1 MARQE
6 DQRTDVAQCGYLG
19 IVMEERKL
27 KEIEHSKQR
36 REILQGFE
44 RIADT
49 HADSQVGNLDELVK
63 DKEKFDYHF
72 SNMKYYAVTVASEDY
87 KHKWLGKYCLPGTK
101 VLDFAC
107 GNGENGI
114 YAATRGADTIGIDIS
129 PEGIVNANKN
139 AEHLGVADRCKFFAM
154 DGENMTFENDSFD
167 IAVEYGALHHVDLD
181 AALKELVRVIKP
193 GGRMICVEALNHNP
207 LIHWYRRRTPH
218 LRTEWEVEHI
228 LGVDSLDVMRRYFGH
243 VEVKFFHLAVLALV
257 PFRRTF
263 LFRLLLPVFNVIDRL
278 LLSTQFVGK
287 YGWIMIVELAQPR
300 K

>member
-1 MARQE
+1 
-6 DQRTDVAQCGYLG
+6 
-19 IVMEERKL
+19 MEERKL
-27 KEIEHSKQR
+27 KEIQHSRRR

-49 HADSQVGNLDELVK
+49 HAAVQIENLDELIK
-63 DKEKFDYHF
+63 DREKFDYHF

-87 KHKWLGKYCLPGTK
+87 KHRWLARHCGPGKM

-114 YAATRGADTIGIDIS
+114 YAASFGADTIGIDIS
-129 PEGIVNANKN
+129 PEGIGNAKKN
-139 AEHLGVADRCKFFAM
+139 AEEFGVADHCKFVEM
-154 DGENMTFENDSFD
+154 DGENLTFENDTFD
-167 IAVEYGALHHVDLD
+167 IAVEYGALHHVDLGL
-181 AALKELVRVIKP
+181 ALAELARVLKP
-193 GGRMICVEALNHNP
+193 EGRMVCVEALRHNP

-228 LGVDSLDVMRRYFGH
+228 LGVESLDVMRKYFGH
-243 VEVKFFHLAVLALV
+243 VEVKFFHLTTLVLV
-257 PFRRTF
+257 PIRRTF
-263 LFRLLLPVFNVIDRL
+263 LFRPLLRIFNFIDSF